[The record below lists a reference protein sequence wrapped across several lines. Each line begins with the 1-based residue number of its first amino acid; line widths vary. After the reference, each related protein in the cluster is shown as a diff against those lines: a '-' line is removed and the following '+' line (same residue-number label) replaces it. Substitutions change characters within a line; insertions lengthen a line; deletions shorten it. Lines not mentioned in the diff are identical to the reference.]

1 MEIYEQSKSTAKMSL
16 QSHMT
21 KTFLW
26 MFAGL
31 VVTFGVAFYIN
42 SNTRLMYEIY
52 SSSYLWNI
60 MMVAAQFGVVIALAA
75 RITKMKP
82 MTARILFFAYAAL
95 TGVTFSVLG
104 IAYSMG
110 TIGLAFAMAAL
121 YFGSLAV
128 IGFTT
133 KRDLSKIGT
142 IAIAAL
148 FAMIVYSFITMIF
161 GLSMNIFVYSIIGLV
176 VFAGLTAWDVQ
187 KMKKLYYAY
196 EGDEQMLNNL
206 SIYSAFELYLDFI
219 NIFLYILRILG
230 NNRD

>member
-1 MEIYEQSKSTAKMSL
+1 MEIYEQSKSTAKTSL

-31 VVTFGVAFYIN
+31 AVTFGVAFYIN
-42 SNTRLMYEIY
+42 SNTRLMYDIY
-52 SSSYLWNI
+52 TSSYLWI
-60 MMVAAQFGVVIALAA
+60 VMMIAQFGVVIALAA

>member
-1 MEIYEQSKSTAKMSL
+1 MEIYEQSKSTTKTSL

-31 VVTFGVAFYIN
+31 AVTFGVAAYIN
-42 SNTRLMYEIY
+42 SNNQLMYDIY
-52 SSSYLWNI
+52 SSSYLWI
-60 MMVAAQFGVVIALAA
+60 VMMVAQFGVVIALAA

-104 IAYSMG
+104 LTYELG

>member
-1 MEIYEQSKSTAKMSL
+1 MEIYEQSKSTAKTSL

-31 VVTFGVAFYIN
+31 AVTFGVAFYIN

-52 SSSYLWNI
+52 SSSYLWII
-60 MMVAAQFGVVIALAA
+60 MMIAQFGVVIALAA

-104 IAYSMG
+104 IAYSVG

>member
-1 MEIYEQSKSTAKMSL
+1 MEIYEQSKSTTKTSL

-31 VVTFGVAFYIN
+31 AVTFGVAAYIN
-42 SNTRLMYEIY
+42 SNNQLMYDIY
-52 SSSYLWNI
+52 TSSYLWI
-60 MMVAAQFGVVIALAA
+60 VMMIAQFGVVIALAA

-104 IAYSMG
+104 IVYDMG

-187 KMKKLYYAY
+187 KMKKLYCAY